1 MRRFGA
7 SKLVRRLLIIGMAY
21 SLFVVYV
28 VASYF
33 LVPNGMDDP
42 VYRLTGLP
50 RTGLAVVST
59 LAAGALAGLMI
70 LIQICR
76 MDASIDFEAASSR
89 RRRDVVLLFLMVCL
103 NAVTASM
110 GAVLG
115 DLDARFWAPLYG
127 WVGFVLVLQSGVIY
141 LLLSRHARLS
151 VLLLSLVG
159 FSAFNIYALD
169 LVLMEVFLAQPGV
182 FRAGIVAL
190 ICMGLLILFAAVGKR
205 LVPIRNAIF
214 VLALTGLAPLALLP
228 VGLGSAAPLE
238 KLAPFGMIEFR
249 ATPNI
254 HIISFDALAPPVLVH
269 EYLGLDELAYA
280 RVLRDEAQADFRNA
294 FASQVPTKHS
304 LNSVMRLANSD
315 FRPETQYFAGRLD
328 SPLAHLLHANGY
340 YVATGFKNM
349 FMGSKGPFVDAYTPA
364 PSQSVRNSTLCAL
377 ALVDSLTFFG
387 FCLLGEHLGAPEVQ
401 GNWPARVLQSVAK
414 IAASPATRPAFTFHH
429 MVSPIGHT
437 TAEFRSFDQDDLR
450 RFRDHYRAGS
460 ERAAQIMRDA
470 MQVVRDD
477 GVPSILFVMGDHG
490 MYVSRT
496 VALTDDPAFVIQDQF
511 GIVASVLVNETDCT
525 DSELRYYTAEFATP
539 SRVLAGIF
547 RCLARDPDRFGE
559 LMSFEER
566 YPFANF
572 LYE

>member
-1 MRRFGA
+1 
-7 SKLVRRLLIIGMAY
+7 MAY
-21 SLFVVYV
+21 SFVVVYV

-33 LVPNGMDDP
+33 LVANGTDDP

-50 RTGLAVVST
+50 RTGLAILST
-59 LAAGALAGLMI
+59 LVAGILAGLMI
-70 LIQICR
+70 FIQIHR
-76 MDASIDFEAASSR
+76 MDASAEFEAVSSR
-89 RRRDVVLLFLMVCL
+89 RRRDVVLLFLVVCL

-115 DLDARFWAPLYG
+115 DVDARFWAPLYG
-127 WVGFVLVLQSGVIY
+127 WVGFVLALQSAVIY
-141 LLLSRHARLS
+141 FLLRRHARPG
-151 VLLLSLVG
+151 VLLLFLVG
-159 FSAFNIYALD
+159 FSTFNIYALD

-182 FRAGIVAL
+182 FRVGIVVL
-190 ICMGLLILFAAVGKR
+190 ISMGLLVLFAAVGKR

-214 VLALTGLAPLALLP
+214 VFALTGLAPVAMLP
-228 VGLGSAAPLE
+228 VGLGSTVPSE
-238 KLAPFGMIEFR
+238 ELAPFGEIEFR
-249 ATPNI
+249 AKPNI

-269 EYLGLDELAYA
+269 KYLGLDELAYA
-280 RVLRDEAQADFRNA
+280 RVLRDEAEADFRNA
-294 FASQVPTKHS
+294 FASQVPTKQS
-304 LNSVMRLANSD
+304 LNSVMRLANSG

-364 PSQSVRNSTLCAL
+364 PSRSVRNSTLCAL
-377 ALVDSLTFFG
+377 ALVDPVTFFG
-387 FCLLGEHLGAPEVQ
+387 FCLLGEHLGAPDVQ
-401 GNWPARVLQSVAK
+401 GNWPARVLQSVAR
-414 IAASPATRPAFTFHH
+414 IAVSPATRPAFTFHH
-429 MVSPIGHT
+429 MLSPIGHT

-470 MQVVRDD
+470 IQVVRDD

-496 VALTDDPAFVIQDQF
+496 VALTEDPAFVVQDQF

-525 DSELRYYTAEFATP
+525 DPELRHYTAEFATP
-539 SRVLAGIF
+539 SRVLAGVF
-547 RCLARDPDRFGE
+547 RCLARDPDRFDG
-559 LMSFEER
+559 LMSFEEGH
-566 YPFANF
+566 PFANF